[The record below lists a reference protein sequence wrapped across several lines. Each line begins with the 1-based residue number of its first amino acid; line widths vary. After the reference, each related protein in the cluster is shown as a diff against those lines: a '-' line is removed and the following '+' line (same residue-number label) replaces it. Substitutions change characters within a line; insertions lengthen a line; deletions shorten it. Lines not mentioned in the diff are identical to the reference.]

1 MDKFDKYYKS
11 KDLSIK
17 EDLKN
22 SYVKYDNKTLLI
34 SNGYSVVYTK
44 SIRNDF
50 KHNDKY
56 AYSIRGFYD
65 NFKSKASECSKRNI
79 ALSEIKDGLVDGHY
93 KINNGFAIN
102 YTQLNKIINIIGV
115 KSINIIEDDTPII
128 EIIGRDS
135 QVGYLLPSRVY

>member
-34 SNGYSVVYTK
+34 SNGYSVVYTNI
-44 SIRNDF
+44 IRNDF

-56 AYSIRGFYD
+56 AYSINKFYD
-65 NFKSKASECSKRNI
+65 NFKSKASECDKRNI
-79 ALSEIKDGLVDGHY
+79 ALREIKDGLVDGHY
-93 KINNGFAIN
+93 KINNKFAIN
-102 YTQLNKIINIIGV
+102 YKQFKKIIDIIGV
-115 KSINIIEDDTPII
+115 ECINIIEDDTPII
-128 EIIGRDS
+128 EIIGRYN
-135 QVGYLLPSRVY
+135 QVGYLLPCRVY